1 MELQKSSYSEK
12 RNQSVE
18 LPDENAMT
26 AAEKLAS
33 RGMILYD
40 KVNATETGEVVET
53 KKWDELAKQK
63 NKKQTKK

>member
-1 MELQKSSYSEK
+1 MELQKSSYTEK

-26 AAEKLAS
+26 TAEKLAS

-40 KVNATETGEVVET
+40 KVNATETGEVIET
-53 KKWDELAKQK
+53 KKWDELAKK
-63 NKKQTKK
+63 NKKPTKK

>member
-1 MELQKSSYSEK
+1 MELQKSTYTEK
-12 RNQSVE
+12 RNQTLE

-40 KVNATETGEVVET
+40 KVTSIETAEVVET
-53 KKWDELAKQK
+53 KKWDELAKK

>member
-1 MELQKSSYSEK
+1 MELQKSTYTEK
-12 RNQSVE
+12 RNQTLE
-18 LPDENAMT
+18 LPDENSMT

-40 KVNATETGEVVET
+40 KVTSIETAEVVET
-53 KKWDELAKQK
+53 KKWDELAKK